1 MSYWTL
7 KKEPSRAVAALTHDT
22 LQRNDIRGCIQ
33 KFPEGADNEINNNNN
48 NHSSRSNRKGYGGK
62 TRWTDSQNSDTAAPK
77 VENCTICSSRS
88 RWSVMKLFDTPPY
101 SYNCALRS

>member
-62 TRWTDSQNSDTAAPK
+62 TRWTDSQNSDTAAHNGR
-77 VENCTICSSRS
+77 ELYHLQSSFQAAS
-88 RWSVMKLFDTPPY
+88 PETFGYP
-101 SYNCALRS
+101 SYELHVS